1 MISNRL
7 RFIATFFLVIFSV
20 TMRGQDSERYVC
32 LTTTSGI
39 VHCGTLVADDG
50 REITL
55 ETPNLGKLILP
66 KAIIIRIEDAPKG
79 TVVNANLPAELSDR
93 HVNSS
98 RALQATR
105 YFFAPSA
112 RSLKKGEG
120 YGSFSV
126 LTGGNLSFGL
136 SESTI
141 AGFSASWLGL
151 GFNLKQSFKIKD
163 NLYASFGG
171 LGQISYR
178 GTSGRRGSGYIFFPF
193 ANVTAGDENN
203 QVTVGFGHLGGMRT
217 RANFSWS
224 TLTTELEERYFN
236 SPMINLSGAVQV
248 GQRTWIMSE
257 NYHFYDPEFFPVN
270 TVYSLGIRLW
280 NDRKKRLNEY
290 AIMFFAEEDQT
301 IPVPWLSWTWP
312 F

>member
-1 MISNRL
+1 M
-7 RFIATFFLVIFSV
+7 
-20 TMRGQDSERYVC
+20 C
-32 LTTTSGI
+32 
-39 VHCGTLVADDG
+39 
-50 REITL
+50 
-55 ETPNLGKLILP
+55 
-66 KAIIIRIEDAPKG
+66 IRD
-79 TVVNANLPAELSDR
+79 
-93 HVNSS
+93 
-98 RALQATR
+98 R

-178 GTSGRRGSGYIFFPF
+178 GTSGSRGSGYIFFPF

-217 RANFSWS
+217 ISLS
-224 TLTTELEERYFN
+224 LLTTELEERYFS

-248 GQRTWIMSE
+248 GQRSWIMSE
-257 NYHFYDPEFFPVN
+257 NYHFFDPEFFPVN
-270 TVYSLGIRLW
+270 RVYSLGVRLW

-290 AIMFFAEEDQT
+290 AIMFFVDEDQT
-301 IPVPWLSWTWP
+301 RPIPWLSWTWP